1 MLLVTD
7 SRFAMPYMLDKHL
20 QTVHILTPILMPS
33 RPARLGNAIQSAKL
47 LREPGTQQIC
57 HTDKPGGFQLVYNSA
72 VIVEL
77 SQTPTELDNQC
88 NPTGILV

>member
-7 SRFAMPYMLDKHL
+7 TRFAMSYILDKHL

-47 LREPGTQQIC
+47 LREPGTC
-57 HTDKPGGFQLVYNSA
+57 KYVT
-72 VIVEL
+72 VI
-77 SQTPTELDNQC
+77 SQEVFNWSI
-88 NPTGILV
+88 ILL